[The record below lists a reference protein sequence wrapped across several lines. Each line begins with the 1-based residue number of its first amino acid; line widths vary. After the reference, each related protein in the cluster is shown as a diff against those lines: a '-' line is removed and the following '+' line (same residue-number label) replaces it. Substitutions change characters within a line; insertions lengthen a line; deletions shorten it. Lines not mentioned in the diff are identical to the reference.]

1 MTFNIGQQAAV
12 RSAFNLAGYG
22 GELRTAAVTS
32 GDERVFVVPSIT
44 SSMGGLRDLEQVLQQ
59 VLLLKVWVV
68 EQTES
73 WSETIPFE

>member
-1 MTFNIGQQAAV
+1 MTVSIGRQAAV

-44 SSMGGLRDLEQVLQQ
+44 SMGGLRDLEQVLQQ